1 MLRFGYERTRPRR
14 FVAPEAREGE
24 VTPTIRLCFAMTPR
38 RTSRRDGFWN
48 DEPNWD
54 DAKDTH
60 RTRSSRII
68 PGFSATDPTTTSQSR
83 MFDYKSDD
91 PDYSTGS
98 VRPTSAGTPAGGY
111 AWEVASSDDFD
122 VEDD

>member
-1 MLRFGYERTRPRR
+1 MLRFGYERTRLSR

-38 RTSRRDGFWN
+38 RTSRRDEFWN
-48 DEPNWD
+48 DEPNGD

-60 RTRSSRII
+60 RTPSQRQITCSSRII
-68 PGFSATDPTTTSQSR
+68 PGFSATDPTR
-83 MFDYKSDD
+83 
-91 PDYSTGS
+91 S